1 MLKIRNF
8 IRNNLIYTTW
18 KDNDIY
24 PSLVYNNYWFQSF
37 CDLIG
42 FTTFRV
48 NFWNFIA
55 KRNHPFVG
63 FYSPKVSSLPDK
75 RLRLLYENGYI
86 IENNFLPESLFQK
99 YAKIFDDAVDN
110 FINSNEY
117 KNNEKKQLRTTLNLI
132 EYDLTEFEDEMKKQL
147 RPITE
152 YFYGKIKPIFRYEL
166 EISKDG
172 TDYVSALAKWHMDR
186 FIPSLKCQY
195 FPLGV
200 NDAPLSYI
208 KGSHLID
215 KRFIKNSKFFT
226 KSKNYHASSKKNMML
241 KDDVF
246 FELCSDEQSN
256 IVEFNNLEPNTLY
269 IGAHQ
274 GLHRKKPFERKGFR
288 VNISIEFTHT
298 YSKYKLIYNALKNSF
313 RN

>member
-1 MLKIRNF
+1 MQRF
-8 IRNNLIYTTW
+8 
-18 KDNDIY
+18 
-24 PSLVYNNYWFQSF
+24 
-37 CDLIG
+37 
-42 FTTFRV
+42 
-48 NFWNFIA
+48 
-55 KRNHPFVG
+55 
-63 FYSPKVSSLPDK
+63 
-75 RLRLLYENGYI
+75 
-86 IENNFLPESLFQK
+86 
-99 YAKIFDDAVDN
+99 FDDAVDN

-208 KGSHLID
+208 KALILL
-215 KRFIKNSKFFT
+215 IKD
-226 KSKNYHASSKKNMML
+226 L
-241 KDDVF
+241 
-246 FELCSDEQSN
+246 
-256 IVEFNNLEPNTLY
+256 
-269 IGAHQ
+269 
-274 GLHRKKPFERKGFR
+274 
-288 VNISIEFTHT
+288 
-298 YSKYKLIYNALKNSF
+298 
-313 RN
+313 